1 MFFFLNCLDG
11 DICYILSHHR
21 GDQCLL

>member
-1 MFFFLNCLDG
+1 MFLSLNCLDG